1 MKRIYLSIVFT
12 VVSTLLM
19 LGWGLDYIFQSN
31 VKHQSPELAISLKQA
46 QGFAKSLAL
55 TAPELRTEQLSQ
67 FIENFEL
74 ALSLANS
81 DTLALPS
88 EVMAELA
95 TNNYLILESNL
106 GPYVLTPIDGSNQLL
121 KMQLPTTP
129 ESANETL
136 ELALTIIFYLGI
148 CAVLGLWLIPLTRRL
163 RLLNK
168 TAEQFGQG
176 DLTARVPRD
185 KFSYIK
191 PLEASFNRMANQVN
205 QLIDDNKLLADGL
218 SHDLRT
224 PLACLHF
231 GIDAAIST
239 ENPVK
244 KQEYLTRV
252 EDEIERMEQ
261 MIQAFLEYANIER
274 QGLNLNKKPLD
285 VDSLLLS
292 LVDEFEPLA
301 NQQNISLAL
310 ISEPT
315 ERSIIA
321 DSHWLYRLLLNL
333 ITNAIHYAK
342 TEIAINCY
350 LQGQTLVITVADDG
364 DGIPPEQQS
373 EVFKPF
379 TRLEKCRN
387 RNQSGF
393 GLGLAM
399 VARITEWHPGSIEV
413 SQDEKLGGACFIL
426 RLPLT

>member
-1 MKRIYLSIVFT
+1 
-12 VVSTLLM
+12 M

-31 VKHQSPELAISLKQA
+31 AKHQSPELAISLKQA

-55 TAPELRTEQLSQ
+55 TTPELRTEQLSQ

-81 DTLALPS
+81 DTLALPN
-88 EVMAELA
+88 EVMTELV

-136 ELALTIIFYLGI
+136 ELALTVIFYLGI

-224 PLACLHF
+224 PLACLRF

-285 VDSLLLS
+285 VDALLLS

-310 ISEPT
+310 IAEPT
-315 ERSIIA
+315 ECSIVA

-342 TEIAINCY
+342 TEIAINSY
-350 LQGQTLVITVADDG
+350 LQGQTLIITVADDG
-364 DGIPPEQQS
+364 DGIPPEQQND
-373 EVFKPF
+373 VFKPF

-399 VARITEWHPGSIEV
+399 VARITEWHHGSIEV

-426 RLPLT
+426 RLPLA

>member
-1 MKRIYLSIVFT
+1 MTY
-12 VVSTLLM
+12 
-19 LGWGLDYIFQSN
+19 G
-31 VKHQSPELAISLKQA
+31 HHSL
-46 QGFAKSLAL
+46 
-55 TAPELRTEQLSQ
+55 
-67 FIENFEL
+67 
-74 ALSLANS
+74 
-81 DTLALPS
+81 
-88 EVMAELA
+88 VC
-95 TNNYLILESNL
+95 
-106 GPYVLTPIDGSNQLL
+106 V
-121 KMQLPTTP
+121 
-129 ESANETL
+129 
-136 ELALTIIFYLGI
+136 
-148 CAVLGLWLIPLTRRL
+148 
-163 RLLNK
+163 
-168 TAEQFGQG
+168 
-176 DLTARVPRD
+176 
-185 KFSYIK
+185 
-191 PLEASFNRMANQVN
+191 
-205 QLIDDNKLLADGL
+205 
-218 SHDLRT
+218 
-224 PLACLHF
+224 F

-274 QGLNLNKKPLD
+274 QGLNINKKPLD
-285 VDSLLLS
+285 VDNLLLS

-310 ISEPT
+310 IAEPT

-342 TEIAINCY
+342 TEIALNCF
-350 LQGQTLVITVADDG
+350 LQSQTLVITVADDG

-373 EVFKPF
+373 DVFKPF

-399 VARITEWHPGSIEV
+399 VARITEWHHGSIEV

-426 RLPLT
+426 RLPLA